1 MNLITLNISYGLY
14 YLSVLGVHLCC
25 KMWQDLSQFLS
36 CIIFH
41 FMDIPHFVYPFISEH
56 GVASISWLLWIMM
69 STRVWKSLW
78 DPAFSSLGIYPEVG
92 LLDHMVV
99 LFLIFKEPPYCS
111 PYWLQHFTLP
121 AAVEEEMA
129 THCSILTWR
138 IPWTEEPGGLQSI
151 VSQRVGHDWDTKP
164 PPPVHMCSYFST
176 SSPTLVNFCSCH
188 SSCFSGMRWSHCVC
202 FYWSIV
208 NLHFCVVSSGQQNDC
223 YTYKYICVYIF
234 SDSFPL

>member
-1 MNLITLNISYGLY
+1 MNLTTLNISYGLY
-14 YLSVLGVHLCC
+14 YLTVSSGFIYVVKCD
-25 KMWQDLSQFLS
+25 KISQLLS

-69 STRVWKSLW
+69 STRVWKSL
-78 DPAFSSLGIYPEVG
+78 FETLLLVLLGIYSEVG

-111 PYWLQHFTLP
+111 PYWLQHFILP
-121 AAVEEEMA
+121 PAVEEEMA

-138 IPWTEEPGGLQSI
+138 FPWTEEPGGLQSI
-151 VSQRVGHDWDTKP
+151 VLQRVGHDWETKP
-164 PPPVHMCSYFST
+164 PPPVHTCSYFST
-176 SSPTLVNFCSCH
+176 SSPTLVNFCSFD

-208 NLHFCVVSSGQQNDC
+208 NWQFCVSFKW
-223 YTYKYICVYIF
+223 TAKWLLYI
-234 SDSFPL
+234 